1 MAIAG
6 SYLEM
11 PVHLDDLD
19 QEHLEFFSWCGKH
32 QLRLQKCS
40 NCSLMRFPPTTAC
53 PFCAHPD
60 ATWEP
65 VSGRGVVYSYGEVH
79 HAIQGAFK
87 PHLPYM
93 LLLVELDEQRNR
105 PNEYDGLRVQGNL
118 ATADGLLAPP
128 ELVAEVGIGTQVKVI
143 FQDMGDGIAMPLW
156 VVDQDVEQPA
166 QPWRYPDE

>member
-1 MAIAG
+1 
-6 SYLEM
+6 
-11 PVHLDDLD
+11 
-19 QEHLEFFSWCGKH
+19 
-32 QLRLQKCS
+32 
-40 NCSLMRFPPTTAC
+40 MRFPPTTAC

-93 LLLVELDEQRNR
+93 LLLVELDEQRNH